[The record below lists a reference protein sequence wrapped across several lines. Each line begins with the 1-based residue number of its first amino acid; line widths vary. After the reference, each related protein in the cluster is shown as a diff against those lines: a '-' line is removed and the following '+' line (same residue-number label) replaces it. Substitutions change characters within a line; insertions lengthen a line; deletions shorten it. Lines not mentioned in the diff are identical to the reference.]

1 MLKRSAIAVT
11 VVASMCVAATGAQAL
26 GLRVFDQHLN
36 HRGSPPSAFVGPSA
50 VNQGDVIALDA
61 SMGPRQLGVPATS
74 YRWSF
79 GDGTTAVGPS
89 VEHAYAQARTR
100 TVKLEVTGRAG
111 SVSGYTQTVQVLRS
125 QVARAST
132 ASDSATGVAAGTNSS
147 QPALQVR
154 LLLMPQSL
162 AGVLR
167 SGLAARVTSNQTVAG
182 FAFVSISPA
191 AAKRAHIDAGRGP
204 SVVIGRGTISR
215 VGAGTATMRL
225 HLANV
230 TVAKLKPLAHVTLTV
245 RLALVAATGD
255 QLAIDTAGQY

>member
-1 MLKRSAIAVT
+1 MLKRSAILVT
-11 VVASMCVAATGAQAL
+11 VVASMCVAATGAQAV
-26 GLRVFDQHLN
+26 GLSLFDQHMN
-36 HRGSPPSAFVGPSA
+36 RGGSPPSAFTAPSA

-89 VEHAYAQARTR
+89 VEHAYTQARTR
-100 TVKLEVTGRAG
+100 TVKLEVISRAG
-111 SVSGYTQTVQVLRS
+111 GVSSYTQTVHVLRS
-125 QVARAST
+125 QVARVST
-132 ASDSATGVAAGTNSS
+132 ASDSPTGVAAGTSSS

-154 LLLMPQSL
+154 LLLMPESL
-162 AGVLR
+162 PTLLR
-167 SGLAARVTSNQTVAG
+167 SGIATRVTSNQTVAG

-191 AAKRAHIDAGRGP
+191 AAKRAHINAGHGP
-204 SVVIGRGTISR
+204 SVVIGRGTITR
-215 VGAGTATMRL
+215 IGAGTANVRL
-225 HLANV
+225 HLAKV
-230 TVAKLKPLAHVTLTV
+230 TVAKLKALAHVTLSV